1 MTLYTF
7 YKTDEK
13 VVYGTTANGK
23 VFYFYSGFES
33 ANEAKKAC
41 IELHKKFHKEK
52 HKNISDSLAEA
63 LTEPFFN
70 SGEWSEIE

>member
-52 HKNISDSLAEA
+52 HPNISNSLAEA
-63 LTEPFFN
+63 LTEPIFN

>member
-7 YKTDEK
+7 FKENEK
-13 VVYGTTANGK
+13 VVYGTTTQGR

-33 ANEAKKAC
+33 ANAAKKAC
-41 IELHKKFHKEK
+41 IELHKKFQKEK

-63 LTEPFFN
+63 LTEPIFN

>member
-7 YKTDEK
+7 FKENEK
-13 VVYGTTANGK
+13 VVYGTTTNGR
-23 VFYFYSGFES
+23 VFYFYAGFES
-33 ANEAKKAC
+33 ATEAKKAC

-52 HKNISDSLAEA
+52 HPNISDSLAEA
-63 LTEPFFN
+63 LTEPIFT